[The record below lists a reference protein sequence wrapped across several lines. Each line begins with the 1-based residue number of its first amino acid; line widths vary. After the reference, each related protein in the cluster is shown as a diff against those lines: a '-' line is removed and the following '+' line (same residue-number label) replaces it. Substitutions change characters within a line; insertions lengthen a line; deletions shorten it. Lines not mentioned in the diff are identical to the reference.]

1 MIFIRFIIKN
11 ILLSF
16 LLTSLVL
23 IVILASNL
31 ALRLLTE
38 IYEDGVYTGHLVRL
52 IGLNLI
58 DDLPLLLPLCLLI
71 GIFLSFNK
79 LHRSL
84 ELTAMQSLGV
94 GTSEVF
100 RAILIVSI
108 PLSILAGV
116 VSLYIAPISMQWSEK
131 YKNEF
136 DLSNHLTSLSSQSF
150 SLSADKKNVIY
161 VDENNQIISE
171 IDDKNPPMSGVFIF
185 SDLTEEKQN
194 SKHRIIVSH
203 EARQNTKQTG
213 SVEHRYLEL
222 LDGKIYTFENN
233 RLKELLEFE
242 TYEIVLSAK
251 SNEAT
256 LSQSYK
262 ALPSMQLL
270 ESPNKRL
277 QAEFYLRLSS
287 PICILMASFLALV
300 FAQFQPR
307 T

>member
-1 MIFIRFIIKN
+1 M
-11 ILLSF
+11 
-16 LLTSLVL
+16 
-23 IVILASNL
+23 
-31 ALRLLTE
+31 
-38 IYEDGVYTGHLVRL
+38 
-52 IGLNLI
+52 
-58 DDLPLLLPLCLLI
+58 
-71 GIFLSFNK
+71 
-79 LHRSL
+79 
-84 ELTAMQSLGV
+84 
-94 GTSEVF
+94 
-100 RAILIVSI
+100 
-108 PLSILAGV
+108 
-116 VSLYIAPISMQWSEK
+116 
-131 YKNEF
+131 
-136 DLSNHLTSLSSQSF
+136 
-150 SLSADKKNVIY
+150 
-161 VDENNQIISE
+161 DENNQIISE

-307 T
+307 TSGLNKIFLAIVVYIAYNNSQVSARYWVADSSLSAFQMYALIHLTFLCLLILTILIQKGIIQNLFSKLTLH